1 MSVVVLVGVA
11 AVGIC
16 ALWAAQTVALI
27 YVGERLA
34 LPLQYTTRSPI
45 VRMTSQVMI

>member
-1 MSVVVLVGVA
+1 MNVVVLVGVA

-16 ALWAAQTVALI
+16 ALWVAQTVALI

-34 LPLQYTTRSPI
+34 LPLQYTTRSLA
-45 VRMTSQVMI
+45 